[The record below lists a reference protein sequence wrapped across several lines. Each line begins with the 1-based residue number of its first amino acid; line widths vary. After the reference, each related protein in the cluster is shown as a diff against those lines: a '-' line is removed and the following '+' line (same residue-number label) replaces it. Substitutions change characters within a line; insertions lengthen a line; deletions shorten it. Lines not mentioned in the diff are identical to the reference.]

1 MIGIQVICLGKL
13 KEKYYISACE
23 EYLKR
28 LNAYAKVEVIE
39 LPESADASEIL
50 KKVKNGAYLVPMCIE
65 GEMLSSEK
73 LAERVAEVANKGIS
87 KLCFFIGGSDGLP
100 DEIKSKADLKL
111 SMSRMTFPHH
121 FARVM
126 LLEQIYRA
134 FQINEGGK
142 YHK

>member
-1 MIGIQVICLGKL
+1 MLSIQVICLGKL
-13 KEKYYISACE
+13 KEKYYISACD

-28 LNAYAKVEVIE
+28 LTTSAKVQIIE
-39 LPESADASEIL
+39 LADGAPADEIL
-50 KKVKNGAYLVPMCIE
+50 KKVPSGAYLIPMCIE
-65 GEMLSSEK
+65 GEMLSSEA
-73 LAERVAEVANKGIS
+73 LAERIASVTMRGVS
-87 KLCFFIGGSDGLP
+87 KICFFIGGSNGLP
-100 DEIKSKADLKL
+100 DEVKAKADLKL

>member
-1 MIGIQVICLGKL
+1 MLSIQIICLGKL

-23 EYLKR
+23 EYQKR
-28 LNAYAKVEVIE
+28 LSVSVKLQITE
-39 LPESADASEIL
+39 LPESAGAEEIL
-50 KKVKNGAYLVPMCIE
+50 KKTAGGAYLIPLCIE
-65 GEMLSSEK
+65 GDMLSSEE
-73 LAERVAEVANKGIS
+73 LAERIRTVSGRGVS
-87 KLCFFIGGSDGLP
+87 RLTFFIGGSHGLP
-100 DEIKSKADLKL
+100 EEVKARGALRL

>member
-1 MIGIQVICLGKL
+1 MLGISVICLGKL

-28 LNAYAKVEVIE
+28 LTAYAKVEVIE
-39 LPESADASEIL
+39 LPEGSSAAEIL
-50 KKVKNGAYLVPMCIE
+50 KKVKDSAYLIPMCIE
-65 GEMLSSEK
+65 GEQMSSEG
-73 LAERVAEVANKGIS
+73 LAHKIS
-87 KLCFFIGGSDGLP
+87 AVTNRGVSRITFFIGGSDGLP

-111 SMSRMTFPHH
+111 SMSKMTFPHH

>member
-1 MIGIQVICLGKL
+1 MLTISVICLGKL
-13 KEKYYISACE
+13 KEKYYIAACE

-28 LNAYAKVEVIE
+28 LTPYAKVAVIE
-39 LPESADASEIL
+39 LAEGCSADEIL
-50 KKVKNGAYLVPMCIE
+50 KKVPNGAYLIPLCIE
-65 GEMLSSEK
+65 GEMLSSEALSEK
-73 LAERVAEVANKGIS
+73 IS
-87 KLCFFIGGSDGLP
+87 VISGRGVSKFAFFIGGSDGLP
-100 DEIKSKADLKL
+100 DAVKARGDLKL

>member
-1 MIGIQVICLGKL
+1 MIGIQVVCLGKL

-39 LPESADASEIL
+39 LSESADASEIL

-73 LAERVAEVANKGIS
+73 LAEKVADVANKGIS

-100 DEIKSKADLKL
+100 DEVKNRADLKL